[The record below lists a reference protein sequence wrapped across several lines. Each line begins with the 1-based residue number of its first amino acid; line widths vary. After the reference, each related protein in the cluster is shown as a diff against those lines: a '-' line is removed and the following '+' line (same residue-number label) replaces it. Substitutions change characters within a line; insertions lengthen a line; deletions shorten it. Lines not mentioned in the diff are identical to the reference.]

1 MEPDPI
7 DKIKAGCFDTIGML
21 VEFTDKRQ
29 PFRALLRGRVKDI
42 TAKEALTK
50 PLNLRDVAAGSAT
63 ISGRA
68 AWRNWKR
75 TCRLSAPLSTSG
87 LGSPKYGSPCA
98 SDAHRAILCC
108 HPSGRQQTSCQKV
121 SYQPFSGL

>member
-50 PLNLRDVAAGSAT
+50 PLNLRDVAAGVSHDL
-63 ISGRA
+63 GE
-68 AWRNWKR
+68 
-75 TCRLSAPLSTSG
+75 SG
-87 LGSPKYGSPCA
+87 LAELEADLQAECTSVHFRPGITEIWQSLRERRPQSNPV
-98 SDAHRAILCC
+98 L
-108 HPSGRQQTSCQKV
+108 PSFRPAADFLSKG
-121 SYQPFSGL
+121 